1 MFHEFPKALT
11 NADGEQIIVL
21 DAAQEAEAN
30 GNGFWFGGPHPLDHD
45 GNGAKGGSKPARR
58 KKGSE

>member
-21 DAAQEAEAN
+21 DAEQEAEAN
-30 GNGFWFGGPHPLDHD
+30 ESGFWFGGPGQDD
-45 GNGAKGGSKPARR
+45 NGQKGAAKPGRR

>member
-11 NADGEQIIVL
+11 NADGEQIIVT
-21 DAAQEAEAN
+21 DADQEAEAN
-30 GNGFWFGGPHPLDHD
+30 GNGFWFGGPAAHD
-45 GNGAKGGSKPARR
+45 VNDRKGEAKPGRR

>member
-11 NADGEQIIVL
+11 NANGEQIIVA

-30 GNGFWFGGPHPLDHD
+30 KNGFWFGGVED
-45 GNGAKGGSKPARR
+45 KPKRR
-58 KKGSE
+58 KKGDSE